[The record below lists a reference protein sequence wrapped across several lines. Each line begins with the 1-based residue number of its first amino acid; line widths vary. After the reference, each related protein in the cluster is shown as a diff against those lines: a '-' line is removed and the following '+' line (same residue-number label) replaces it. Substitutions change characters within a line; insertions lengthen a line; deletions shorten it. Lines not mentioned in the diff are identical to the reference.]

1 MHSYEEALARV
12 LENTGPVGS
21 ETVSLTDA
29 AGRVLAGPV
38 FADRDLPPFHR
49 SERDGWAVRAG
60 DLPGSGAGLSW
71 NGAVIYAGDDSS
83 TPLAAGGCVKIM
95 TGAPLPEGA
104 DAVVMVEKS
113 RVDGSSVVLEEGRIR
128 PGLHVHPMGVDAAR
142 GERLIDPGAP
152 LTPAEIA
159 VAASVGA
166 AEVTVTRPVRV
177 AIITTGD
184 ELVPVDQLPSRSQ
197 IRGCNGPAL
206 RSIIDSHRWLKL
218 VSWWTVADDAA
229 ALEQAIGRALAA
241 ADAVFLSGGVSMGER
256 DLVPGALAACG
267 VRQVLHKVAIRP
279 GKPFWLGVADG
290 GKAVF
295 GLPGNP
301 VSLQVTF
308 REFGLCGLRRMAG
321 FADPRPY
328 SLRLPVEES
337 LDNRIALR
345 QFIPARLVRDGE
357 RTSVAALTHHG
368 SGDFVALSAAD
379 GVLFLPKG
387 PRRIERDRIVEFH
400 PWNCS

>member
-12 LENTGPVGS
+12 LENTEPVGN
-21 ETVSLTDA
+21 ETIPLADA
-29 AGRVLAGPV
+29 TGRVLAGPV

-49 SERDGWAVRAG
+49 SERDGWAVRAE
-60 DLPGSGAGLSW
+60 DLPGGGAKLTWTGD
-71 NGAVIYAGDDSS
+71 VIYAGDDPSK
-83 TPLAAGGCVKIM
+83 PLVAGGCVKIM
-95 TGAPLPEGA
+95 TGAPLPDGA

-113 RVDGSSVVLEEGRIR
+113 RVDGSSVVLEEERIR

-152 LTPAEIA
+152 LTPAEVA

-177 AIITTGD
+177 AVITTGD
-184 ELVPVDQLPSRSQ
+184 ELVPVDQSPGRSQ
-197 IRGCNGPAL
+197 IRGCNGPTL
-206 RSIIDSHRWLKL
+206 RSIVDTQRWLDM
-218 VSWWTVADDAA
+218 VSWWIVADDAA
-229 ALEQAIGRALAA
+229 ALEQAIERALAV
-241 ADAVFLSGGVSMGER
+241 ADAVFLSGGVSMGEK

-308 REFGLCGLRRMAG
+308 HEFGMCGLRRMAG
-321 FADPRPY
+321 FTDPRPW
-328 SLRLPVEES
+328 SLRLPAEES

-345 QFIPARLVRDGE
+345 QFVPARLVRDGE
-357 RTSVAALTHHG
+357 RTVVAALPHHG

-379 GVLFLPKG
+379 GVLLLPEG
-387 PRRIERDRIVEFH
+387 PRRIERDQVVEFH
-400 PWNCS
+400 PWSRS